1 MRHLYA
7 FIIAILPMFA
17 YGQDAARKG
26 HFEYGAF
33 GGKQLWGK
41 IYDERRMEAVSGW
54 VAGADLGYRVRD
66 DKSGVSFHIQPN
78 FSTFGSVL
86 EEGKNTQI
94 YRWIEWKW
102 QAFNLPYTIR
112 YALPSGKVRPFAE
125 AGINL
130 RFRTKLTMGYRAI
143 GCGVAGCSGSDG
155 IDDVQQNLTRDLI
168 GPVAAL
174 GAEIDILSVT
184 IPVTIRISEGF
195 GTFGS
200 KPTSTPGSG
209 YGTLKTKV
217 VQVTAGVMFKN

>member
-1 MRHLYA
+1 MKHLYA
-7 FIIAILPMFA
+7 FMIAILPVYV

-41 IYDERRMEAVSGW
+41 IYDYRKMEAVSGW
-54 VAGADLGYRVRD
+54 VAGIDLGYKVRD

-102 QAFNLPYTIR
+102 QAINVPYTIR
-112 YALPSGKVRPFAE
+112 YAFTGGKIRPFAE

-130 RFRTKLTMGYRAI
+130 RFRTKLAMEYRTM
-143 GCGVAGCSGSDG
+143 GCGVAGCYGSEGVDNM
-155 IDDVQQNLTRDLI
+155 QQNLTRDLI
-168 GPVAAL
+168 GAVAGI
-174 GAEIDILSVT
+174 GAEIDVNNVT
-184 IPVTIRISEGF
+184 IPIAIRINESF

-209 YGTLKTKV
+209 HGKLKTRV
-217 VQVTAGVMFKN
+217 VQVTAGFTL